1 MNENII
7 DDRLDEDE
15 ELEIKQPEKI
25 EKKVII
31 MKIIL
36 RYFLY

>member
-25 EKKVII
+25 EKK
-31 MKIIL
+31 KL
-36 RYFLY
+36 